1 MKQVSR
7 RDFLLKSALGLG
19 SIIILPSHV
28 VLGGKGRIM
37 PNDKLNVAFCGI
49 GNRGRQ
55 IFTTFMN
62 TGMVNN
68 VAMCDT
74 DMGAAQTL
82 DVLQAFPDVP
92 RFRDFRVMFDK
103 LHSTI
108 DAVVVGTPDFSHFPV
123 TILAMSLGKHVFVEK
138 PLTRTFHE
146 SELLLKASERF
157 QVVTQMG
164 NQGHSGENYF
174 QFKTWVEKG
183 IIRDVTKVVAH
194 MNSARRWH
202 GWDTGITSFPKG
214 QPIPETLDWD
224 TWLSA
229 SQHIEYHKDFVNGQ
243 WRCWYDFGMGALGDW
258 GAHIIDTAH
267 RFLDLGLPY
276 EVDPVYMEGHNPLF
290 FPQAS
295 TLDFKFPERKAM
307 PPLTI
312 TWYDGVNNL
321 PELPDNYGESQ
332 LADDIPAAS
341 TGTIE
346 KRTLN
351 PGKIIYSK
359 ELVFKGGSHSSA
371 LSILPS
377 PNADRIS
384 SDLPDVPASPS
395 DHFKNFVLACRGE
408 EKTRSPFEV
417 SVPLSQVFCLGT
429 IAQRMNTKILFDRA
443 SKQITNNTLANHL
456 LTGAPP
462 RDEWKEFYKIV

>member
-7 RDFLLKSALGLG
+7 REFISKSAFGLG
-19 SIIILPSHV
+19 SVMILPSNL
-28 VLGGKGRIM
+28 VLGKNGRTM
-37 PNDKLNVAFCGI
+37 PGNKVNVAFCGI
-49 GNRGRQ
+49 GNRGKQ
-55 IFTTFMN
+55 VFMTFMD
-62 TGMVNN
+62 TGMINN

-74 DMGAAQTL
+74 DMGAPHTL
-82 DVLQAFPDVP
+82 EVLQAYPNVP
-92 RFRDFRVMFDK
+92 RYNDFRVMFDK
-103 LHSTI
+103 MHRSI
-108 DAVVVGTPDFSHFPV
+108 DAVVVCTPDFSHFPI

-146 SELLLKASERF
+146 SELLLNAAERF

-164 NQGHSGENYF
+164 NQGHSGTNYF

-202 GWDTGITSFPKG
+202 GWDTSITGFPKG
-214 QPIPETLDWD
+214 QPVPDTLDWD
-224 TWLSA
+224 TWLGA
-229 SQHIEYHKDFVNGQ
+229 SRYIDYHPDFVNGQ

-258 GAHIIDTAH
+258 GAHIIDTVH
-267 RFLDLGLPY
+267 RFLDLGLPS
-276 EVDPVYMEGHNPLF
+276 EVDPVYIEGHNPLF

-295 TLDFKFPERKAM
+295 TLDFKFPERKGM

-312 TWYDGVNNL
+312 TWYDGINNV

-332 LADDIPAAS
+332 LATDIPAAG
-341 TGTIE
+341 TGQIE
-346 KRTLN
+346 QRKLN

-359 ELVFKGGSHSSA
+359 ELTFKGSSHSSP

-377 PNADRIS
+377 ANSDRVLS
-384 SDLPDVPASPS
+384 NLPEVPESPS
-395 DHFKNFVLACRGE
+395 DHYKNFVLACKGD
-408 EKTRSPFEV
+408 EKTRSPFNI

-429 IAQRMNTKILFDRA
+429 IAQRMNTKILFDR
-443 SKQITNNTLANHL
+443 KTKTITNNTLANHL
-456 LTGAPP
+456 LTGPEP
-462 RDEWKEFYKIV
+462 RSEWKEFYSIV